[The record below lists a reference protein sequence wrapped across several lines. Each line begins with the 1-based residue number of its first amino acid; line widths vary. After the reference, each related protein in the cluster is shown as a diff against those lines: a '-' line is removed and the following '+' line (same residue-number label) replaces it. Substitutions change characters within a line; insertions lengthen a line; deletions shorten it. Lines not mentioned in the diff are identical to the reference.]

1 MSETKATEEL
11 TAVRLFSLALAGLI
25 WLAVFLERPAE
36 VKLSMPL
43 LLQQVPPRL
52 KVVAAPTRVVEVTVL
67 GPRILLVRPLLFGA
81 SAVLDLEQAQP
92 GPASYGAQDCEF
104 TLDTELKVVRVHP
117 AAFRVDLAA
126 R

>member
-1 MSETKATEEL
+1 MSDAKATEV

-36 VKLSMPL
+36 VKLQLPL
-43 LLQQVPPRL
+43 VPQRVPARY
-52 KVVAAPTRVVEVTVL
+52 KVVAAPTRVVEATVR

-81 SAVLDLEQAQP
+81 SALLDLELAQP
-92 GPASYGAQDCEF
+92 GPASYGVQDCEF
-104 TLDTELKVVRVHP
+104 TLDPELKVVRLHP
-117 AAFRVDLAA
+117 AAFEVDLAL